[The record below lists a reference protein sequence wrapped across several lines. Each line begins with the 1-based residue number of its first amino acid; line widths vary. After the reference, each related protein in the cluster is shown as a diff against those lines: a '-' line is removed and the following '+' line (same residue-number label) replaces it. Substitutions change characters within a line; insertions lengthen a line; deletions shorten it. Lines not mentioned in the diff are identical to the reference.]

1 MPSVRDGVET
11 SDATVPTPESAP
23 TDAPESDHIDPS
35 FTGPAAP
42 ETEHAEPPFTVPVAP
57 APYGVAP
64 NFANPVPSAKGFALA
79 ALIVGIA
86 AFLTGWTPVLGVL
99 LGITAVV
106 LGIVALVRRQRK
118 GMAITGLA
126 LGAVALVVSLV
137 MSFVVLAVVANWDEF
152 VAGFEEGLA
161 GEDTTSQPVGETAGD
176 TGTTDQPAEVD
187 LADFTALD
195 DATLAAIV
203 ADPEAA
209 TGEAHIVYGEVQQ
222 LDESTGPCNAVIQ
235 LDDTQQK
242 TWEGYTTVSWIYA
255 GSGDAVCPAFD
266 GLEQYSHVK
275 AWVTVA
281 GVTPTEFDDGTTE
294 DVLTFEVHQYEAL
307 PALP

>member
-1 MPSVRDGVET
+1 MPPAAEGVDT
-11 SDATVPTPESAP
+11 PDATVPTPESAP
-23 TDAPESDHIDPS
+23 TAAAETDQVDPSLAAPSASETQHADPS
-35 FTGPAAP
+35 FAA
-42 ETEHAEPPFTVPVAP
+42 PVAP
-57 APYGVAP
+57 APDAVAP
-64 NFANPVPSAKGFALA
+64 QFVNPVPSTKGFALA
-79 ALIVGIA
+79 ALILGIA
-86 AFLTGWTPVLGVL
+86 AFLTGWTPVLGVI

-106 LGIVALVRRQRK
+106 LGIVALARRQSK

-126 LGAVALVVSLV
+126 LGAVALIASLV
-137 MSFVVLAVVANWDEF
+137 MSFVALAVVANWDEF

-161 GEDTTSQPVGETAGD
+161 GEDTTSQPVGETAGG
-176 TGTTDQPAEVD
+176 TETTDEPAEVD
-187 LADFTALD
+187 LTDFTALD

-209 TGEAHIVYGEVQQ
+209 TGETHIIYGEVQQ
-222 LDESTGPCNAVIQ
+222 LDESTGPCSAVIQ
-235 LDDTQQK
+235 LDDAQQK

-255 GSGDAVCPAFD
+255 GSGDTECPAFD

-294 DVLTFEVHQYEAL
+294 DVVTWQVQQYEAL